1 MVHAK
6 SGTFA
11 TMVEYRDRL
20 AAAMKAASISASK
33 LAEGLDTSYQAVKK
47 VIDGKSQA
55 FNAANNA
62 QAAKILGVSSD
73 WLALGGPDMH
83 AGVSPTTQSDPWPF
97 PSVPE
102 SLVRSLPDD
111 LTKQLEGA
119 LLLALGQMG
128 VKAKG
133 PTRASAPAPKSG
145 NLVDMDQAAD
155 EFPMRLREPMP
166 WEVDAVRPASK
177 RAPLQISTQPD
188 VHIADAGYSANDH
201 EFMPVPELDV
211 RLAAGRLGIE
221 NYEETQIGEIL
232 LRKSFLMSFGLPV
245 ERMRI
250 VYGDGDSMEPVIR
263 HRAPMLFFEDR
274 ITDKAQIN
282 PFTIYAVNRAGKML
296 VKCLAR
302 DRAGNWLM
310 RSLNPRYP
318 DAPMNDDEGGDVR
331 IVGRIL
337 WSPYDLRN
345 GVDRRLISR

>member
-1 MVHAK
+1 
-6 SGTFA
+6 
-11 TMVEYRDRL
+11 
-20 AAAMKAASISASK
+20 MKAASVSASK

-47 VIDGKSQA
+47 VIDGKSSA

-83 AGVSPTTQSDPWPF
+83 AVTPPAADAPSWPF

-102 SLVRSLPDD
+102 ALVRSLPDD
-111 LTKQLEGA
+111 LLKQLEGA
-119 LLLALGQMG
+119 VLLALGQMG
-128 VKAKG
+128 VKTKG
-133 PTRASAPAPKSG
+133 LVKHSPMPSRKAG
-145 NLVDMDQAAD
+145 GLVDMDLAAD
-155 EFPMRLREPMP
+155 EFPMRMREPMP
-166 WEVDAVRPASK
+166 WEVDAVRPAAT
-177 RAPLQISTQPD
+177 RGPVQISTQPD

-221 NYEETQIGEIL
+221 NYEETQIGEIM

-245 ERMRI
+245 DRMRI

-274 ITDKAQIN
+274 VTDKSQVN
-282 PFTIYAVNRAGKML
+282 PYAIYAINRGGKML

-302 DRAGNWLM
+302 DRSNSWLM

-318 DAPMNDDEGGDVR
+318 DAPLNDEEGGDVR
-331 IVGRIL
+331 IIGRIL